1 MTRSTGSGQL
11 LSVTR
16 GSVPAQRNAPSARWK
31 GVTDRRAQVARNEAF
46 FRAVNEGIA
55 EASERF
61 ESPEAE
67 FLCECG
73 DARCTHRIEVPLE
86 EYESVREHPARFL
99 VRRGHQ
105 EPEVE
110 EVVKRGRRYAIVEK
124 VDRIAAAVVGRLNPR
139 ATGTAESR
147 SD

>member
-1 MTRSTGSGQL
+1 MD
-11 LSVTR
+11 
-16 GSVPAQRNAPSARWK
+16 P
-31 GVTDRRAQVARNEAF
+31 RAQIARNEAF

-61 ESPEAE
+61 ESDEAE

-73 DARCTHRIEVPLE
+73 DPRCTHRIELPLE
-86 EYESVREHPARFL
+86 EYESVRRHPARFL

-110 EVVKRGRRYAIVEK
+110 QVVQRKRRYAIVEK
-124 VDRIAAAVVGRLNPR
+124 VDRVAAAVVRRLDPR
-139 ATGTAESR
+139 ATRTA
-147 SD
+147 